1 MKNYEKVLAVAMVL
15 GLEYINVN
23 VDPDYVPFGEIK

>member
-15 GLEYINVN
+15 GDAAVRYESWSLGIH
-23 VDPDYVPFGEIK
+23 